1 MHLLLNI
8 KSILLQLL
16 LVSFHVTFAQNVVRI
31 NSPDFRELNPAL
43 TSSTLVDWVYDDRNR
58 IYYKF
63 QIDDTQL
70 EFFQISDSIYKYRE
84 KRHETL
90 IASGQYTFRPTKI
103 DTSYVHPPGQY
114 EQELRYYYS
123 GSLYPSGFWCMET
136 AHGQQRGIYRNGL
149 KEGTWESCEIKGPEL
164 RYKAGRLVS
173 IFRPTE
179 ALVAQHFGWITEDT
193 MLLCDIE
200 PQASILDQEFLRF
213 RSNSDGCPNKTQA
226 VWSEGRLELTGFE
239 PLTWELDGVYLIF
252 STSAQR
258 FKFKITTLGQDMLS
272 LHRVVPGG

>member
-1 MHLLLNI
+1 MYLRFNL
-8 KSILLQLL
+8 KSSLLQLL
-16 LVSFHVTFAQNVVRI
+16 LVGFHVTFAQKVVRI
-31 NSPDFRELNPAL
+31 NCPDFEELNPAL
-43 TSSTLVDWVYDDRNR
+43 NSSTLVDWVYDDRNR

-84 KRHETL
+84 KRDTML
-90 IASGQYTFRPTKI
+90 IALGEYTFKPRKI
-103 DTSYVHPPGQY
+103 DTSYVYPPGEY
-114 EQELRYYYS
+114 EQELRYYY
-123 GSLYPSGFWCMET
+123 GGNLYPSDYWCMET
-136 AHGQQRGIYRNGL
+136 AYGQLCGLFRNGL
-149 KEGTWESCEIKGPEL
+149 KEGTWESCDRKGPEL
-164 RYKAGRLVS
+164 RYKADRLIH